1 MFMTKKIMIV
11 LTTLFIAC
19 TMVACANS
27 SNESTSI
34 SINDGNNVAITV
46 MQSKV
51 VEITPFSEGDNPV
64 WSVKDSSVLKIIPIE
79 GTAKVN
85 ILGLSKGSTELEV
98 KVDKKTA
105 SISVVVENSAE
116 IPQLCLPL
124 ENVDLLIGGNYNLQP
139 SLTFMD
145 KNLDTSFSFA
155 SSNTEV
161 AQIDKDGKITAESLG
176 TATIEIVADYFGV
189 KFEKTVTVNVKPTI
203 QVVSNLKNIEVYK
216 QVKDSPYYYSQE
228 FSVRVFSDGVEIDT
242 SDISFEILDSEIATV
257 DCDNVVYGV
266 TAGETKLKV
275 SFTIGQESY
284 TDYIFVKVKEIPQ
297 VEIELSNENVYLYEY
312 AKEQQLSAKVFVD
325 GIEKNANSLVFTS
338 ENENVATIEN
348 GIITAKN
355 FGKTKIRVGY
365 DDGFKEYF
373 SYADVEYK
381 NSISLANSTL
391 GESRNGVVV
400 ELKEDKAVYLD
411 QEIDISSLTK
421 EDSLIKLHIIS
432 QTPAT
437 SNNTDVK
444 YIFVKLADAENPD
457 NYITYKINTD
467 ITDKGACY
475 IKAAATTNEHR
486 GWRWGE
492 ATPDGNGNY
501 FLDSDYVAPTYGEL
515 GTKYGYSMYSDESQ
529 LDKSINLAYDF
540 ATNSTYAID
549 ANGNSLLILDL
560 DTIVEAISSAYVTNW
575 STFEGF
581 ASGKVKMS
589 IYATGYSDDI
599 DVCKIYIEQVNNVN
613 AQEYGLD
620 KFIVK

>member
-1 MFMTKKIMIV
+1 MTKKFMIV
-11 LTTLFIAC
+11 LTTLFIVC
-19 TMVACANS
+19 TMAACVNS
-27 SNESTSI
+27 SNKNAGI
-34 SINDGNNVAITV
+34 SINDGNNVSITI

-51 VEITPFSEGDNPV
+51 VEVTPFSEGDNPI
-64 WSVKDSSVLKIIPIE
+64 WTVKDNSVLKIIP
-79 GTAKVN
+79 AKDKSKVN
-85 ILGLSKGSTELEV
+85 ILGLNKGSTELEV
-98 KVDKKTA
+98 KVGKNTA
-105 SISVVVENSAE
+105 TINVFVDNSVEV
-116 IPQLCLPL
+116 PQLNLPL
-124 ENVDLLIGGNYNLQP
+124 ENIDLLIDSNYIIQP
-139 SLTFMD
+139 SLSFMD
-145 KNLDTSFSFA
+145 KNLDASFSFE

-161 AQIDKDGKITAESLG
+161 AQVDKDGKITAESLG
-176 TATIEIVADYFGV
+176 TATIEIVADYFGF

-203 QVVSNLKNIEVYK
+203 QVVSNLKSIEVYK
-216 QVKDSPYYYSQE
+216 QAEDSPYNYSQE
-228 FSVRVFSDGVEIDT
+228 FSVSVFSDGVEVE
-242 SDISFEILDSEIATV
+242 SSNISFEIMDSDVATV
-257 DCDNVVYGV
+257 LNNVVYGV
-266 TAGETKLKV
+266 TVGETKIKV

-325 GIEKNANSLVFTS
+325 GIEKDAESLVFTS
-338 ENENVATIEN
+338 ENESVATIES
-348 GIITAKN
+348 GTISAKN
-355 FGKTKIRVGY
+355 FGKTKISVCY
-365 DDGFKEYF
+365 NDGVKDYF
-373 SYADVEYK
+373 NYANVEYK
-381 NSISLANSTL
+381 NSISSANSTL
-391 GESRNGVVV
+391 GESHNGVVV

-432 QTPAT
+432 KTPST
-437 SNNTDVK
+437 SNKSDVK
-444 YIFVKLADAENPD
+444 YIFVKLADVENPD
-457 NYITYKINTD
+457 NYITYKINAD

-515 GTKYGYSMYSDESQ
+515 GTKYGYSMYSDEGQ

-549 ANGNSLLILDL
+549 SNGNSLLILDL

-575 STFEGF
+575 STFGGF

-589 IYATGYSDDI
+589 IYATGYSEDI
-599 DVCKIYIEQVNNVN
+599 DVCKIYIEQINNIN

-620 KFIVK
+620 KFTVK